1 MTKDTIKNYV
11 KIRPKTLIDVSRIV
25 TIHYFEFGPQFVFS
39 GEKHDFWEMVYIDKG
54 SVVIERDGEGITLN
68 QGEVVF
74 HKPNEFHTI
83 RSKNSAPNFFVISF
97 ECNSIA
103 MKYFEGYST
112 KLDARLKDYISSIV
126 KEGQKTYFFSKNNR
140 KLLRK
145 QDAPLGGEQLIKTY
159 LEQMLIFMLR
169 SITKKG
175 SIKAVFPENDS
186 VSHPIVS
193 AVIAYLNERVK
204 ETVRVSDICDEFGY
218 SRSFM
223 NKLFQTH
230 TGDSIAAYFIKLKID
245 RAKALIRETNMNFS
259 QISSRLSFENPQY
272 FSRVFK
278 RLSGM
283 TPSEFK
289 KRAHV

>member
-1 MTKDTIKNYV
+1 MDKNEVNYV
-11 KIRPKTLIDVSRIV
+11 KIRPKTLVDVSRIV
-25 TIHYFEFGPQFVFS
+25 TIHYFEFGPHFVYE

-54 SVVIERDGEGITLN
+54 SVEIERDGQKIELH

-74 HKPNEFHTI
+74 HKPNEFHAI
-83 RSKNSAPNFFVISF
+83 RSKNSSPNFFVISF
-97 ECNSIA
+97 ECRSIA
-103 MKYFEGYST
+103 MKYFERYST
-112 KLDARLKDYISSIV
+112 ELDVRLKDYISSIV
-126 KEGQKTYFFSKNNR
+126 KEGQKTYVFSDHSR

-145 QDAPLGGEQLIKTY
+145 GDAPLGGEQLIKTY

-175 SIKAVFPENDS
+175 SIKAILPEADTNQ
-186 VSHPIVS
+186 HPIVS
-193 AVIAYLNERVK
+193 AVIAYLNERV
-204 ETVRVSDICDEFGY
+204 EENIRVNDICDEFGY

-230 TGDSIAAYFIKLKID
+230 TGDSMAAYFVKLKID
-245 RAKALIRETNMNFS
+245 KAKSFIRETNMNFA
-259 QISSRLSFENPQY
+259 QISAKLSFENPQY

-278 RLSGM
+278 RLTGM

-289 KRAHV
+289 KRALV